1 MSTIKKNNIVVR
13 KSYGKDII
21 FKVVEILEIK
31 KQKIAVLKGITE
43 RIQANS
49 PIEDLEIID
58 KEEVEKTIRR
68 FDDTIKTKI
77 KKEKI
82 EPSKNYGINILNKI
96 TNSRIKK
103 GRILHLD
110 GDSCLDNKNSL
121 LTNKH

>member
-110 GDSCLDNKNSL
+110 GDSCLDNK
-121 LTNKH
+121 TK